1 MDNQQF
7 DSGVI
12 DAMVFD
18 VIGTLVDE
26 DGTWA
31 DVAQKLAAEAALV
44 RPNALHARW
53 AHFLN
58 ERMDDVIKGDAPW
71 QRHSDLV
78 IESADAAI
86 TALSGSPTAATTA
99 LVSTLDSEYPAWPE
113 VAAATAALRR
123 DRLVAGVSNGDLNSL
138 ARLANTNRIS
148 WDVALSTG
156 TAHTFK
162 PVPAAYQYAIDTLR
176 LTPERTLFV
185 AAHPWDLRA
194 AAELGFQ
201 TAYVARPDAE
211 RPLREDH
218 FDLSVENL
226 AELAELLT

>member
-7 DSGVI
+7 DSSVI
-12 DAMVFD
+12 SAVVFD

-44 RPNALHARW
+44 RPDDLHTQWAR
-53 AHFLN
+53 FLN
-58 ERMDDVIKGDAPW
+58 ERMDEVVNGDASW

-78 IESADAAI
+78 IDSANAAI
-86 TALSGSPTAATTA
+86 TALGGTPTAATTA
-99 LVSTLDSEYPAWPE
+99 LVSSLDSEYPAWPE

-123 DRLVAGVSNGDLNSL
+123 DRLVAGVSNGDLDSL

-156 TAHTFK
+156 GAHTFK
-162 PVPAAYQYAIDTLR
+162 PATAAYQYAIDTLR
-176 LTPERTLFV
+176 LSPERTLFV

-194 AAELGFQ
+194 AAEFGFR

-211 RPLREDH
+211 RPSREDH
-218 FDLSVENL
+218 FDLSVKDL
-226 AELAELLT
+226 VELAGLLT

>member
-1 MDNQQF
+1 MNHPQF

-12 DAMVFD
+12 DAVVFD

-31 DVAQKLAAEAALV
+31 EVARKLAAETAID
-44 RPNALHARW
+44 RPDALHTQWVR
-53 AHFLN
+53 FLN
-58 ERMDDVIKGDAPW
+58 ERMDEVVTGNASW

-78 IESADAAI
+78 IESAEAAV
-86 TALSGSPTAATTA
+86 TALGGTPTAAMTA
-99 LVSTLDSEYPAWPE
+99 LLSTLDSEYPAWPE

-123 DRLVAGVSNGDLNSL
+123 DRLVAGVSNGDLDSL
-138 ARLANTNRIS
+138 ARLANANRIS

-162 PVPAAYQYAIDTLR
+162 PAPAAYQYAIDTLR
-176 LTPERTLFV
+176 LAPERTLFV

-194 AAELGFQ
+194 AAEFGFR

-211 RPLREDH
+211 RPSREDH
-218 FDLSVENL
+218 FDLSVDNL
-226 AELAELLT
+226 AELAGLLT